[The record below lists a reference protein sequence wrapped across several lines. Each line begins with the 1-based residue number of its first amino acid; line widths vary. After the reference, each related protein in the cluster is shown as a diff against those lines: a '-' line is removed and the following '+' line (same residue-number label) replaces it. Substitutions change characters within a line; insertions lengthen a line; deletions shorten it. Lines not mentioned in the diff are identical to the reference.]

1 MNIEKPKF
9 VYVTLIKTTP
19 EKLWTALTDP
29 EFMRHYWCGVQL
41 ESDWKTGSQWKM
53 RRDDGSITDEGTVI
67 KSEPPRLLSYSFH
80 HLHVDSKHEKPSRVT
95 FDIEPLGNKS
105 DLQGP
110 AVKLTVT
117 HDEFQQDSTVY
128 PKISGGW
135 PVILSGLKT
144 LLETG
149 HSLELTKKSC
159 Q

>member
-1 MNIEKPKF
+1 MSTEKPKF

-29 EFMRHYWCGVQL
+29 EFMRQYWPGVQL

-53 RRDDGSITDEGTVI
+53 RRPDGSITDEGTVI
-67 KSEPPRLLSYSFH
+67 KSEPPRLLSYTFH
-80 HLHVDSKHEKPSRVT
+80 HLHEASKHEKPSRVT
-95 FDIEPLGNKS
+95 FEIESLGGKS

-110 AVKLTVT
+110 AVKLTVV
-117 HDEFQQDSTVY
+117 HDEFAQDSTVL